1 MDSSV
6 VNVVIGRI
14 STMSF
19 LEISRRFNE
28 SLSSGIFE
36 ILRRPAKSTENQERG
51 KKNKVSGRYQ
61 EKSTESSTHKVA
73 SISPMNKARNLP
85 DSDPITHRC

>member
-36 ILRRPAKSTENQERG
+36 ILRRPAKSTENREIG
-51 KKNKVSGRYQ
+51 KKNKVSELLSH
-61 EKSTESSTHKVA
+61 EKSTEE
-73 SISPMNKARNLP
+73 
-85 DSDPITHRC
+85 SDTTKEVKLRSLR